1 MTRPAALL
9 LATCVLAA
17 PAVPVVSAPL
27 FPSIAPVRSA
37 LPVASTAFLAF
48 LVSAAHAAA
57 EQTREDALA
66 ALGKPDPG
74 ARGQAAT
81 RLGEIGTMAD
91 APALLRALH
100 DPDGEVR
107 SRAERAVW
115 QVWSRA
121 GDPEIDALFQQG
133 LEQMN
138 RGLADAAIETF
149 STIVTKKP
157 EFAEGWNKR
166 ATIYFLIG
174 DYDKS
179 LADCAEVV
187 KRNPQHFGVLAGYG
201 QIYLRLDQPERALDY
216 FERALKINPNLRQVE
231 AVIGELRRII
241 VEKRKGTI

>member
-1 MTRPAALL
+1 VTRPSAVL
-9 LATCVLAA
+9 LAACVLAA
-17 PAVPVVSAPL
+17 PAAPVVSAAL
-27 FPSIAPVRSA
+27 LAWIAPVESA
-37 LPVASTAFLAF
+37 VPGAPTASFAPI
-48 LVSAAHAAA
+48 VSVAHAAA
-57 EQTREDALA
+57 EQSREDALA
-66 ALGKPDPG
+66 ALGKPDAE
-74 ARGQAAT
+74 ARRQAAT
-81 RLGEIGTMAD
+81 RLGEVGTMTD

-149 STIVTKKP
+149 STIVGKKP

-187 KRNPQHFGVLAGYG
+187 KRNPQHFGVLSGYG
-201 QIYLRLDQPERALDY
+201 QIYLRLDEPERALDY

-231 AVIGELRRII
+231 VVIGELRRII